1 MPQLNGGGGDDLGAN
16 DEMISFKDEGEQ
28 EEKISEN
35 VSAERDLDDV
45 KSSLV
50 NESENN
56 SSSSDSEVR
65 SPRISPQHEHTC
77 AFSFF
82 PPVST
87 RSVPSVGISSLCQ
100 QAERRPQTRPDLES
114 YEKTRDYF
122 SEGKQKQKKKQQ
134 KNKARAADR
143 VAVVPLLPL
152 IHFPPCTPQ
161 H

>member
-65 SPRISPQHEHTC
+65 GTAHVKLLFRQLAVERDAFNKRGVESFTSFSPSMCILSP
-77 AFSFF
+77 
-82 PPVST
+82 
-87 RSVPSVGISSLCQ
+87 CQ
-100 QAERRPQTRPDLES
+100 QAERRPQTRPDSES

-122 SEGKQKQKKKQQ
+122 SEGK
-134 KNKARAADR
+134 
-143 VAVVPLLPL
+143 
-152 IHFPPCTPQ
+152 
-161 H
+161 